1 MVYKEFMAIVFSGVI
16 LSPQYE
22 LRFPFSGKITHV
34 NKKQGEVVKKGES
47 IASLDRRLR
56 QIELDR
62 QLADYEK
69 VRASFELFTIKH
81 GPNDSNDEIK
91 YMRQEKQ
98 SALNASVK
106 EVEIAKYNLDQSTL
120 INPANGVIIQ
130 MNNLVP
136 NMYITPSGSDVVIS
150 SLEDLYFQFEV
161 SQKQLKHISSTTVLE
176 LTIEGISS
184 KQHISVQPIHAGKHG
199 IFVAKSL
206 LSNHEN
212 ILSGMIGKAKIIQQ

>member
-1 MVYKEFMAIVFSGVI
+1 MATVFSGVI
-16 LSPQYE
+16 LSPLYE

-34 NKKQGEVVKKGES
+34 NKKLGDVVQKGES

-69 VRASFELFTIKH
+69 VRASFELFIIKY
-81 GPNDSNDEIK
+81 GPNDSNDEVK

-106 EVEIAKYNLDQSTL
+106 EVEVAKYNLDLSSL
-120 INPANGVIIQ
+120 ICPIRGVIIE

-136 NMYITPSGSDVVIS
+136 NMHITPSGSAVVVS
-150 SLEDLYFQFEV
+150 SLEELFFQFEV
-161 SQKQLKHISSTTVLE
+161 SQKQLQQIRSTTQLE
-176 LTIEGISS
+176 LSVDGVSEKQLISL
-184 KQHISVQPIHAGKHG
+184 QPIHVGKQG
-199 IFVAKSL
+199 TFIGKAPVAYQE
-206 LSNHEN
+206 H
-212 ILSGMIGKAKIIQQ
+212 ILSGMKGKAKIIKE